1 MAIKFLN
8 SVAVDTDV
16 LFVDTANESVGIG
29 TTNPHYYN
37 NYKHLTINGASGAGL
52 MLRNNGSSKY
62 EQYTDSGGTIFY
74 NFANVPLKFYTN
86 ATEKFRINGSG
97 NVGIGTTSPGAK
109 LNVAGDIL
117 INSGEYISWGT
128 VGATSIEGSTASN
141 KLQFRTNS
149 SDRMI
154 IDSTGNVGI
163 GTTSP
168 SEKLEVA
175 GDIKAVD
182 SSNRSITLNVGSSNQ
197 IIETTGGLNIGAGT
211 GSVRVTQ
218 FGQNSELTVDDSA
231 QANKIVLKSNG
242 ISYLNGGNVGI
253 GTTSPGSTLT
263 VSGPSSNQ
271 FQIINSANNKSWRPN
286 VNGND
291 FYITESGVSNPFV
304 IQAGGKVGIGT
315 TNPNR
320 SLHVIGQ
327 VAIDNSTS
335 PSGGLLVSP
344 DGTSNKVYSRTGNA
358 ASSAHPL
365 DFISGSSTSMRIDT
379 SGNVGIGTTSPD
391 YKLDVAGTF
400 RVKHANSAVAIQEY
414 SSGATIWMD
423 GVDGDFVGGDYF
435 NISAYGATDLAFG
448 HGAATKMTLKNTG
461 NLGIGTTSP
470 GAKLEVVVADDTFN
484 DVNVLKLK
492 RIWATGSGS
501 DRAHGVSFTDNN
513 STLATIYADRTNS
526 GANYNS
532 DLLFATNTGA
542 SGTSLST
549 RMIIKHT
556 GNVGIGTSF
565 PDEMLHIENSL
576 GANIILNSNTG
587 AVNNGIYMS
596 EGASSTPTQNG
607 AYFYYDS
614 AANAVKLD
622 TGTSSLSTKLTVLR
636 DSGNVGIGATSPTQK
651 LHVDGNTLISAE
663 KYYYA
668 AGTGA
673 GFGSDASG
681 NFKIRQNGADLIFGS
696 GNNVGIGTTSPDRPL
711 SVVGGN
717 SMVARFQSTN
727 TTSFIQL
734 SNTVST
740 ADQVRIGSNGTNLVL
755 STNYAERMRITSVGA
770 VQFNAYDSTNNTGT
784 PTYLLGTD
792 ASGNIVKT
800 NTIPGSGAGPYLPL
814 AGGTM
819 TGNTVHNDNVK
830 SIYGTA
836 SDGLEIYHDGTDS
849 YINDTGTGGLIIRAA
864 NNIKLQTNQAE
875 LYLQGIKD
883 GAVKLYYNNA
893 EKLVTT
899 TDGTLITGGWTTTGN
914 SITYGNIHFP
924 DGRKAEFGTSQDL
937 QIYHDGSNSYITDS
951 GTGDLIITADNDLT
965 FKDGSGNT
973 MANMNASNSVE
984 LMFGNSKKFETT
996 STGVTVTGLMQA
1008 STVGVTNI
1016 VTNKVVKFNGSILDD
1031 SNITDTG
1038 SLITLGSAVTATGTM
1053 TSPTFLGDL
1062 NGTINTVTTAVTK
1075 ANATNDT
1082 TVATTAFVQNLIGTI
1097 PAGLVFQGTWNAATN
1112 TPTLTSG
1119 SGTTG
1124 HFYIVSTSGST
1135 NLDGVTDW
1143 VTGDWAVF
1151 IEQGGTDAWEK
1162 IDNSSVLDGAGTG
1175 QTLPLW
1181 SGSGTSNTLT
1191 NSKLVQNTA
1200 GTLITA
1206 FTNSTGNTGNFIT
1219 NSEGG
1224 GEVGLTVQSR
1234 TNRAKL
1240 RVADNDSNAYVVAE
1254 AGKAFFGTSAN
1265 GDATNISVLTSG
1277 NVGIGTTSPL
1287 TKLHIAGATDA
1298 NIIRIENTNTALSFG
1313 DTIGAIQFFNN
1324 DTTDDS
1330 PNVAASI
1337 YATAGASGG
1346 SGSLRFKTIEPGVEG
1361 DPATEA
1367 MIITNGGNV
1376 GIGTTSPANRLEIVG
1391 PYTSTPLK
1399 VLRHGDYGNVINI
1412 GRNGV
1417 SETANIGYPADSTI
1431 NLSTSGSERM
1441 RITSAGDTGIGVTTP
1456 RAKLDVAGGVKVA
1469 DDTDTAGANKVGTLR
1484 YRTSG
1489 NNSYVDM
1496 CMQTGASTYAWI
1508 NVVQNNW

>member
-16 LFVDTANESVGIG
+16 LFVDTANERVGIGTASPSSRLDIRTNGVNDGLNLSTSQPVSFAKIFNGNSESFPVGNLQLGYGSNITAGIQALSNRMSLKGGYTTGGQISFLSASTEVMRMTSTGLGIG
-29 TTNPHYYN
+29 TTNPSEKLHVAGGGSGNIRLDAGGTYYGTNIQAISSAGLKIGNDDFSGYAFFN
-37 NYKHLTINGASGAGL
+37 NAGNVGIGTTIPGQKLTVEDIIGIKRSGVAAVTTLQQTGSGLTLNAPSGYHPLVVKYNGA
-52 MLRNNGSSKY
+52 
-62 EQYTDSGGTIFY
+62 EQVRFTS
-74 NFANVPLKFYTN
+74 A
-86 ATEKFRINGSG
+86 G
-97 NVGIGTTSPGAK
+97 NVGIGTTSPDAK
-109 LNVAGDIL
+109 LHVESTSATGANFILETTNAGGIPLLDLKGAHSAQLRYKDELNVIQGRIDFED
-117 INSGEYISWGT
+117 SGTFNFID
-128 VGATSIEGSTASN
+128 VPN
-141 KLQFRTNS
+141 NS
-149 SDRMI
+149 STLYLK
-154 IDSTGNVGI
+154 TG
-163 GTTSP
+163 
-168 SEKLEVA
+168 
-175 GDIKAVD
+175 
-182 SSNRSITLNVGSSNQ
+182 
-197 IIETTGGLNIGAGT
+197 
-211 GSVRVTQ
+211 
-218 FGQNSELTVDDSA
+218 
-231 QANKIVLKSNG
+231 
-242 ISYLNGGNVGI
+242 
-253 GTTSPGSTLT
+253 
-263 VSGPSSNQ
+263 
-271 FQIINSANNKSWRPN
+271 
-286 VNGND
+286 
-291 FYITESGVSNPFV
+291 
-304 IQAGGKVGIGT
+304 
-315 TNPNR
+315 
-320 SLHVIGQ
+320 
-327 VAIDNSTS
+327 
-335 PSGGLLVSP
+335 
-344 DGTSNKVYSRTGNA
+344 
-358 ASSAHPL
+358 
-365 DFISGSSTSMRIDT
+365 
-379 SGNVGIGTTSPD
+379 GNVGIGTTSPD

-614 AANAVKLD
+614 SANAVKLD
-622 TGTSSLSTKLTVLR
+622 TGTSSLSTKLIVLR
-636 DSGNVGIGATSPTQK
+636 DSGNVGIGTTSPGEPLTVK
-651 LHVDGNTLISAE
+651 T
-663 KYYYA
+663 K
-668 AGTGA
+668 T
-673 GFGSDASG
+673 DAYFPGIKVEDYNSSMG
-681 NFKIRQNGADLIFGS
+681 LYIQNIEGQNS
-696 GNNVGIGTTSPDRPL
+696 GIGTGRYYNSGSWRSDVTAPTTIRLD
-711 SVVGGN
+711 GG
-717 SMVARFQSTN
+717 AIRFYAQSG
-727 TTSFIQL
+727 
-734 SNTVST
+734 VT
-740 ADQVRIGSNGTNLVL
+740 ADV
-755 STNYAERMRITSVGA
+755 NYTPTQRMNIAATGA
-770 VQFNAYDSTNNTGT
+770 IKFNAYDSTNNTGT

-792 ASGNIVKT
+792 SSGNIVKT
-800 NTIPGSGAGPYLPL
+800 NTVPGSGAGPYLPL

-819 TGNTVHNDNVK
+819 VGTTNHNDNVYSK
-830 SIYGTA
+830 WGTGDDLRIWHNGTNSYVFNYGGNLYLGTGDADKDTVFLGDDGSGGETTYFYLDGSLTNGTSILGATRFPDN
-836 SDGLEIYHDGTDS
+836 SKIYM
-849 YINDTGTGGLIIRAA
+849 GTGG
-864 NNIKLQTNQAE
+864 
-875 LYLQGIKD
+875 
-883 GAVKLYYNNA
+883 
-893 EKLVTT
+893 
-899 TDGTLITGGWTTTGN
+899 
-914 SITYGNIHFP
+914 
-924 DGRKAEFGTSQDL
+924 DL
-937 QIYHDGSNSYITDS
+937 EIYHDGSNSHIKDN

-1151 IEQGGTDAWEK
+1151 IEQGATDAWEK

-1175 QTLPLW
+1175 QTVALW

-1224 GEVGLTVQSR
+1224 VEVGLKVKSR
-1234 TNRAKL
+1234 VNRASL
-1240 RVADNDSNAYVVAE
+1240 LVEDNDTGVYISAEGGLGSFGRTQGASTSNININGLGSV
-1254 AGKAFFGTSAN
+1254 GIGTISPNAKLDIEGTGGELLRLKDTDGSYTALTLYN
-1265 GDATNISVLTSG
+1265 GATSTDSRNWGIYNNGYNYGDFNIVSSTTNTGNPDITNATRLTISKSG
-1277 NVGIGTTSPL
+1277 NVGIGTTSPGA
-1287 TKLHIAGATDA
+1287 KLNVAGDILINSGEYISWGTVGATS
-1298 NIIRIENTNTALSFG
+1298 IEGSTASNKLQFRTNSS
-1313 DTIGAIQFFNN
+1313 D
-1324 DTTDDS
+1324 
-1330 PNVAASI
+1330 
-1337 YATAGASGG
+1337 
-1346 SGSLRFKTIEPGVEG
+1346 R
-1361 DPATEA
+1361 
-1367 MIITNGGNV
+1367 MIIDSAGNV
-1376 GIGTTSPANRLEIVG
+1376 GIGTTSPSAALEVVGGIKLSDNSPLTWATSNTRIFGQSGYMQLQVASGDVMRL
-1391 PYTSTPLK
+1391 
-1399 VLRHGDYGNVINI
+1399 
-1412 GRNGV
+1412 
-1417 SETANIGYPADSTI
+1417 
-1431 NLSTSGSERM
+1431 
-1441 RITSAGDTGIGVTTP
+1441 TSAGDVGIGVTTP